1 MKNRTSAFEEKRVRV
16 QKVKFKTVM
25 LVFLLALL
33 TMSSGLLYYRDS
45 PMFFY
50 GSLGVG
56 IGMIFLIVY
65 MVIFVTEQRGDIF
78 SESDSSESDD
88 EAKHGEDTG
97 LEHVLKA
104 EQKFKKKH
112 RKSRKS
118 MRKSPKEKDETVV
131 KKGSVKTLEKKR
143 KKIDSG
149 RKTEKK
155 SRKNRIGSIPI
166 EESVFAEKMVVNKGS
181 KKSTK
186 AVKEEVVTTF
196 LCPDC
201 GSRELYY
208 ESGLISGYK
217 YHCKDC
223 DYIGSFV
230 IEKDFKV
237 NANNS

>member
-1 MKNRTSAFEEKRVRV
+1 MKNKRSAFDEKKVRV
-16 QKVKFKTVM
+16 QKVKFKSVM
-25 LVFLLALL
+25 LVLFLAIL

-45 PMFFY
+45 PMFYY

-56 IGMIFLIVY
+56 VGMILLIVY
-65 MVIFVTEQRGDIF
+65 MVVFITEQRGDIF
-78 SESDSSESDD
+78 SESEAYGSNSGAQAGSDS
-88 EAKHGEDTG
+88 G
-97 LEHVLKA
+97 LEHVLEA
-104 EQKFKKKH
+104 EQKFKNKN
-112 RKSRKS
+112 RKSKISTKKS
-118 MRKSPKEKDETVV
+118 T
-131 KKGSVKTLEKKR
+131 KKASKKTLEKPR
-143 KKIDSG
+143 KKKDIKQEIKI
-149 RKTEKK
+149 R
-155 SRKNRIGSIPI
+155 SRKNRIGSIPV
-166 EESVFAEKMVVNKGS
+166 EESVFAEKVVVNKS
-181 KKSTK
+181 TKKSSE
-186 AVKEEVVTTF
+186 VELEEVVTTL